1 MAKTKP
7 GSPPIIVVSYWIS
20 TICRGREVSRPYQYI
35 GVLGNLISFTIRLQC
50 IIHTQDFST
59 EVKIWGK
66 NGRGCVG
73 GLTQPLMDFFNGG
86 GNVLVEVEHVVEEV
100 VHGLEATEVVCH
112 LFHPVVAVEIRF
124 VEVGY
129 HDVFLHL
136 QVFCHGI

>member
-1 MAKTKP
+1 MAAWEL
-7 GSPPIIVVSYWIS
+7 VSNDAKS
-20 TICRGREVSRPYQYI
+20 HNPYAKCEAFHI
-35 GVLGNLISFTIRLQC
+35 APRLFFMFLFFISFTIRLQC

-73 GLTQPLMDFFNGG
+73 GLTQPLMVFFNGG

-112 LFHPVVAVEIRF
+112 LCHPVVAVEIRF

-136 QVFCHGI
+136 QVFRHGI